1 MTRSVE
7 AFADGLEEGD
17 EAAMQIVAETVLLH
31 RVWLLSKMKQK

>member
-7 AFADGLEEGD
+7 AFSDGLEEGD

-31 RVWLLSKMKQK
+31 RVWLLSKMKK